1 MADNPFGII
10 EQLNEAERAQYDA
23 LDKTPPPE
31 ELAREWRRNA
41 TVGWVKR
48 YVDTHSRWCPALFL
62 LRKLAVAALVVSA
75 LVLVLNV
82 VGVVAAKAVFRQAV
96 RQVLVEQNLIHACE
110 PSSSSN
116 QAQAVR

>member
-1 MADNPFGII
+1 MA
-10 EQLNEAERAQYDA
+10 QERNCRLGQA
-23 LDKTPPPE
+23 L
-31 ELAREWRRNA
+31 RRH
-41 TVGWVKR
+41 TFPLVPGPLPV
-48 YVDTHSRWCPALFL
+48 
-62 LRKLAVAALVVSA
+62 ALVVSA